1 MRNLRRLDIKRFVIV
16 LAISTARVDLVQ
28 AQTPGRPGPVA
39 VICFDMPVESITGV
53 ALSPDGSLLAIGN
66 GVGELTVRQT
76 KDGRLHRKLRNEAA
90 RPFRPDPSLGR
101 PERDPSY
108 RGWPLFPIVFDPS
121 GTVIALVTPWGMINL
136 SRQDTGHADYRPMS
150 AAIEVWNVDDGRKL
164 VDINL
169 EDSAVST
176 LGFDRPGGRLV
187 AIDTMSRAITWD
199 VATGRRLDL
208 FGTNANQDT
217 VRDYITS
224 SPEATWLGSGAAHAV
239 SVRLYEGDPQPAA
252 HLRLWDRPA
261 RTLRLVDPEEQGWIG
276 PGKFFGAVTLT
287 SDARLVAAAASDG
300 MIHLI
305 DFAQATPSG
314 RFDLDGLPAQSFL
327 AFRPD
332 DRALIAISSKG
343 EIRVYHLDARAPIW
357 SARGVA
363 GDVRAVRWS
372 GDRVLVVTSEYQ
384 VSGDGGSITLSAYA
398 IPPP

>member
-1 MRNLRRLDIKRFVIV
+1 MTTARLD
-16 LAISTARVDLVQ
+16 LAH

-53 ALSPDGSLLAIGN
+53 ALSPDGSLLALGN

-90 RPFRPDPSLGR
+90 RPFRPDPSLGP

-108 RGWPLFPIVFDPS
+108 RRWPLSPIVFDPS
-121 GTVIALVTPWGMINL
+121 GTTIALATPWGMINL
-136 SRQDTGHADYRPMS
+136 SRQDTGHADYRPIGG
-150 AAIEVWNVDDGRKL
+150 AIEVWNVDDGRKL
-164 VDINL
+164 ADISL
-169 EDSAVST
+169 GDIALRT

-199 VATGRRLDL
+199 VAAGRRMDL
-208 FGTNANQDT
+208 FGTNANETT
-217 VRDYITS
+217 VRSDITS
-224 SPEATWLGSGAAHAV
+224 CPEATLLGSGAAHAV
-239 SVRLYEGDPQPAA
+239 SVLPYEGDPRPAA

-261 RTLRLVDPEEQGWIG
+261 RTLRLVDPKEQGWIG
-276 PGKFFGAVTLT
+276 PDQFFGAVTLT
-287 SDARLVAAAASDG
+287 SDGRLVAAAASDG
-300 MIHLI
+300 TIHLI
-305 DFAQATPSG
+305 DFAEATPSG

-332 DRALIAISSKG
+332 GRALIAISSKG

-363 GDVRAVRWS
+363 GDIRAVRWS
-372 GDRVLVVTSEYQ
+372 GDRVLVVTSDHQ
-384 VSGDGGSITLSAYA
+384 VSGDGGPITLSTYA
-398 IPPP
+398 IPHP